1 MSLIS
6 IVAREDFIS
15 IVTDVG
21 NHQRMGDSISIKE
34 IIPDTA
40 FIAFSGDEEYANMAA
55 AAAETL
61 VKQGFNLK
69 EIAES
74 IQSSFN
80 NGSFTFHERERTFE
94 AVLAGYSQFGE
105 AQYHVISNTKP
116 MESYYPGQ
124 GESLYYANG
133 HESMLFLER
142 SLMMHGMGTISQ
154 AQAAQTYFL
163 HEASEY
169 IPNVNKQASTFVLK
183 KVN

>member
-1 MSLIS
+1 MGLIS

-15 IVTDVG
+15 IVTDIG
-21 NHQRMGDSISIKE
+21 NHQLMGDSVSIKE

-40 FIAFSGDEEYANMAA
+40 FIAFTGDEEYADMAA
-55 AAAETL
+55 AAADTL
-61 VKQGFNLK
+61 VKQGFTLI

-80 NGSFTFHERERTFE
+80 NGSFTFQECERTIE

-105 AQYHVISNTKP
+105 AQYHIISNTKP

-133 HESMLFLER
+133 HEPMLFLER

-154 AQAAQTYFL
+154 AKAAQTYFL

-169 IPNVNKQASTFVLK
+169 IPNVNKQASTFLLK
-183 KVN
+183 KAN